1 MLNVLLE
8 LKVHF
13 LFFKSYNYYR
23 LVIHIIILH
32 GGVTYISMYNLLVRW
47 LTQITQ
53 ILIGLEMARS
63 EKFITNFSMNQYSQN
78 CCTFN
83 GVIKMFIS
91 VICILFGTFYCQ
103 KFSFSVFGSV
113 FCVWCWWQDVFSNI
127 DVCTFSY
134 YRFFLY
140 YMDVHLGYVAFLFF
154 NVFVLLACVLFTNN
168 LLTADL
174 YRYSQACEA

>member
-1 MLNVLLE
+1 M
-8 LKVHF
+8 
-13 LFFKSYNYYR
+13 
-23 LVIHIIILH
+23 
-32 GGVTYISMYNLLVRW
+32 
-47 LTQITQ
+47 
-53 ILIGLEMARS
+53 
-63 EKFITNFSMNQYSQN
+63 
-78 CCTFN
+78 
-83 GVIKMFIS
+83 
-91 VICILFGTFYCQ
+91 
-103 KFSFSVFGSV
+103 
-113 FCVWCWWQDVFSNI
+113 FSNI